1 MSDLK
6 ASSPQRVSIEA
17 LILVAILGIA
27 GTGVYL
33 LQQQRIERLQAQ
45 NQALQ
50 QQIAS
55 LQADNINQRQAIEGL
70 NTAKST
76 LTANL
81 QLLCQ
86 QRETRISLFF
96 KSALNELMN
105 RDSGGFAET
114 WQQVCGNPLPS
125 STPLQSVLGGQ
136 S

>member
-6 ASSPQRVSIEA
+6 ANSSPRRFVSLEA
-17 LILVAILGIA
+17 LMLIAILGIT
-27 GTGVYL
+27 GSGVYF

-55 LQADNINQRQAIEGL
+55 LQADNINQQQAIEGL
-70 NTAKST
+70 NSAKST

-86 QRETRISLFF
+86 QPQTRISLFF
-96 KSALNELMN
+96 KKALGGLMDN
-105 RDSGGFAET
+105 GSSDFAET
-114 WQQVCGNPLPS
+114 WQQVCGNALP
-125 STPLQSVLGGQ
+125 STPLQ
-136 S
+136 